1 MRYFEIAGG
10 FRLNISEEEKVL
22 LDKAVDG
29 LLAEELDERD
39 TEVAYHMLSR
49 GLLNR
54 HSEDGKLYYTPNS
67 LPDIG
72 RF

>member
-10 FRLNISEEEKVL
+10 FRVDISEEEKTM
-22 LDKAVDG
+22 LDKAQDG
-29 LLAEELDERD
+29 LLAENLDERD
-39 TEVAYHMLSR
+39 SEVAYLMLSK

-54 HSEDGKLYYTPNS
+54 HTEDGKIYYTSNS
-67 LPDIG
+67 LPDIR

>member
-10 FRLNISEEEKVL
+10 FRLNISEEEKTL
-22 LDKAVDG
+22 LDKAKEG
-29 LLAEELDERD
+29 LLGEELDERD
-39 TEVAYHMLSR
+39 NEVAHKMLSR

-54 HSEDGKLYYTPNS
+54 HSEDGKIYYTPNS

>member
-10 FRLNISEEEKVL
+10 LRVDISEEEQAI
-22 LDKAVDG
+22 LDGALDG
-29 LLAEELDERD
+29 LLEENLDERD
-39 TEVAYHMLSR
+39 AELACKMLSK

-54 HSEDGKLYYTPNS
+54 LSIDDKIYYIQNG

>member
-10 FRLNISEEEKVL
+10 FRVDISEEEQAI
-22 LDKAVDG
+22 LDGALDG
-29 LLAEELDERD
+29 LLEENLDERD
-39 TEVAYHMLSR
+39 AELACKMLSK

-54 HSEDGKLYYTPNS
+54 LSIDDKIYYIQNG

>member
-10 FRLNISEEEKVL
+10 FRLDISEEEQMI
-22 LDKAVDG
+22 LDSALDG
-29 LLAEELDERD
+29 ILEESLDERGI
-39 TEVAYHMLSR
+39 EMACKMLSR

-54 HSEDGKLYYTPNS
+54 LLKDGKIYYVQNGLPN
-67 LPDIG
+67 IE

>member
-10 FRLNISEEEKVL
+10 FRVDISEEEQAI
-22 LDKAVDG
+22 LDSALDG
-29 LLAEELDERD
+29 LLEANLNEREVELACR
-39 TEVAYHMLSR
+39 MLSK

-54 HSEDGKLYYTPNS
+54 LSIDDKIYYLQNG

>member
-10 FRLNISEEEKVL
+10 FRVDISEEEQAI
-22 LDKAVDG
+22 LDGALDG
-29 LLAEELDERD
+29 LLEENLDDHEAEL
-39 TEVAYHMLSR
+39 ACKMLSR

-54 HSEDGKLYYTPNS
+54 LSIDDKIYYTQNS

>member
-10 FRLNISEEEKVL
+10 FRLDISEEEQTI
-22 LDKAVDG
+22 LDSALDG
-29 LLAEELDERD
+29 LLEEKLDEREV
-39 TEVAYHMLSR
+39 EVACKMLSR

-54 HSEDGKLYYTPNS
+54 LEIDDKVYYVQNG
-67 LPDIG
+67 LENIG

>member
-10 FRLNISEEEKVL
+10 FRVDISEEEQVI
-22 LDKAVDG
+22 LDSALDG
-29 LLAEELDERD
+29 ILEEKLDER
-39 TEVAYHMLSR
+39 EAELACKMLSR

-54 HSEDGKLYYTPNS
+54 LSIDDKIYYMQNG